1 MKIVV
6 FSNLYPPLFLG
17 GYEIGASQIVAELH
31 RRGHET
37 LILSAHEYF
46 FQQPTS
52 GYLHRTR
59 GAGEQGV
66 VIDTGLC
73 VLGSLPGLFRH
84 HPLLAARRLAAVPR
98 VRRRYNAAVRDF
110 RPDLALVFNPL
121 GVVAPVLDD
130 LIAYSRASGV
140 PVHAYVSDNWL
151 ARWPE
156 VNPLWPMLESYR
168 RAPNRYV
175 RTFWRMVGR
184 LLYEAG
190 LMPEPVPFI
199 DQHYYCSDY
208 IRRLSRRTCAGIAGH
223 EVVHWGLQHAG
234 RLPALPAGHFD
245 HAGPLTL
252 VFAGQLL
259 EHKGLAVLLRALRHC
274 RAKHRLVVIGDEAT
288 EYAANCKR
296 LAAKLGVLEQTQFLG
311 RKKNEEMLELLAR
324 SGHVL
329 VVPSLWDEPF
339 SIVVLEGMGL
349 GLPVIASD
357 TGGTAEAVTDGET
370 GFLFPRGDAKAL
382 AAVINRLEADR
393 PLCRRAGSRAR
404 EMVRRRFTMDGMV
417 DQIVAHFP
425 SAPVAAGVKA
435 AA

>member
-1 MKIVV
+1 MKIVI

-59 GAGEQGV
+59 SAEEQSE

-73 VLGSLPGLFRH
+73 VLGSLPGLFRYQ
-84 HPLLAARRLAAVPR
+84 PMLAARRLAVLPR
-98 VRRRYNAAVRDF
+98 VRRRYNAAVQDF

-121 GVVAPVLDD
+121 GVIAPVLDD
-130 LIAYSRASGV
+130 LIAYSRTSGM

-156 VNPLWPMLESYR
+156 VNPLWPMLEHYR
-168 RAPNRYV
+168 RSRHRLIRVP
-175 RTFWRMVGR
+175 WRVIGR
-184 LLYEAG
+184 LLSEAK
-190 LMPEPVPFI
+190 LLPQPVPFI

-208 IRRLSRRTCAGIAGH
+208 IHKLSRRTCAGIARH
-223 EVVHWGLQHAG
+223 AVVHWGLPHIS
-234 RLPALPAGHFD
+234 RLPTLPPGHFD
-245 HAGPLTL
+245 QAEPLTL
-252 VFAGQLL
+252 VFAGQIL
-259 EHKGLAVLLRALRHC
+259 EHKGLVVLLRALRHC
-274 RAKHRLVVIGDEAT
+274 RARHRLVVIGDDAT
-288 EYAANCKR
+288 DYAANSKK

-311 RKKNEEMLELLAR
+311 RKKNEEMLALLAS

-329 VVPSLWDEPF
+329 VVPSMWDEPF
-339 SIVVLEGMGL
+339 SIVVLEGMGV

-357 TGGTAEAVTDGET
+357 TGGTAEAITDGET

-382 AAVINRLEADR
+382 AAIINRLEADR
-393 PLCRRAGSRAR
+393 SLCRRVGARAR
-404 EMVRRRFTMDGMV
+404 DMVRRRFTMEGMV
-417 DQIVAHFP
+417 DQILACVP
-425 SAPVAAGVKA
+425 SASVTEGVKA

>member
-6 FSNLYPPLFLG
+6 FSNLYPPMFLG

-31 RRGHET
+31 GRGHET

-59 GAGEQGV
+59 GGGERGEV
-66 VIDTGLC
+66 VDTGLC
-73 VLGSLPGLFRH
+73 VLGSLPGLFRY
-84 HPLLAARRLAAVPR
+84 HPLLATRRLASIPK
-98 VRRRYNAAVRDF
+98 VRRAYNEAVCDF

-130 LIAYSRASGV
+130 LIDYSRASGM

-151 ARWPE
+151 ARWPD
-156 VNPLWPMLESYR
+156 VNPLWPTIEHYR
-168 RAPNRYV
+168 RSRY
-175 RTFWRMVGR
+175 RLISTPWRAVGR
-184 LLYEAG
+184 LLFEAG
-190 LMPEPVPFI
+190 LLPEPVPFI

-208 IRRLSRRTCAGIAGH
+208 IRRISRRGCAGIAGH
-223 EVVHWGLQHAG
+223 DVVHWGLQKAG
-234 RLPALPAGHFD
+234 RLPALPPAHFD
-245 HAGPLTL
+245 RAEPLTL

-259 EHKGLAVLLRALRHC
+259 EHKGLVVLLRALRRC
-274 RAKHRLVVIGDEAT
+274 REKHRLVVVGDDAT
-288 EYAANCKR
+288 DHAASCKT
-296 LAAKLGVLEQTQFLG
+296 LAAKLGVLEQTHFLG

-329 VVPSLWDEPF
+329 VVPSVWDEPF
-339 SIVVLEGMGL
+339 SIVVLEGMGV

-357 TGGTAEAVTDGET
+357 TGGTSEAVTDGET

-382 AAVINRLEADR
+382 AAVVDRLEADR
-393 PLCRRAGSRAR
+393 SLCHRVGARAR
-404 EMVRRRFTMDGMV
+404 EMVRRRFTMEGMV
-417 DQIVAHFP
+417 DQILARVP
-425 SAPVAAGVKA
+425 SAPVTAEVKA